1 MINIP
6 FLGMVHRAAK
16 QSAFSRSM
24 MLEFLADEQV
34 FVQKTIDEMLFKGY
48 YVDFMEDFAK
58 FIGYKLLPNDTF
70 GLYYGVSVAL

>member
-1 MINIP
+1 
-6 FLGMVHRAAK
+6 
-16 QSAFSRSM
+16 M

-70 GLYYGVSVAL
+70 GLYYGVSVALWEYYHCLKNHYQNNFLH